1 MLLSFD
7 SAVSPPGIYAIEQ
20 LDMDENVCVCV
31 SVCVCMLVIVS
42 VDFFLTRLE
51 IAQEAISRGLICCIR
66 IFDKK

>member
-42 VDFFLTRLE
+42 VENHCASPL
-51 IAQEAISRGLICCIR
+51 AS
-66 IFDKK
+66 